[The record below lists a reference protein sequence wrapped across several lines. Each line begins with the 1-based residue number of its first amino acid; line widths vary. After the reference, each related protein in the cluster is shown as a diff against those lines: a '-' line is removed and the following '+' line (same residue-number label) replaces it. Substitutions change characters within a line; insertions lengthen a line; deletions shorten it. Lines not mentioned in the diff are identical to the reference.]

1 MKVSMKTAI
10 SFGMGSLG
18 QNMLYT
24 LTVSYLL
31 MFYTDYLGI
40 AAASAGVLLL
50 VVRVIDAFA
59 DPLFGIFM
67 DNTHTRWGKFRPYL
81 LFTPVVLTVLTL
93 FLFMQPNLSDHGKL
107 IYAFVTYAVWS
118 IAYTFLDVPYWS
130 MTAVI
135 TDDPRQRTKVVV
147 VPRIMAI
154 IGAIV
159 SSALTIPLVKATG
172 SWTVPA
178 LLFSGVCM
186 LCMWLTFFTVKEK
199 IHTPRK
205 ETFKIA
211 AAWTLLRSNVPLLM
225 LLLSLFIVDMTMNLR
240 SAFSIYYFKYV
251 LHKENLIALYT
262 AVSIVPILAG
272 AFLSIV
278 VMKKIGKRNTAVVGN
293 IGFGLSYILLFLFGH
308 GVTMLFVWSI
318 LGTLMIG
325 MSLIAMSSMLA
336 DTVEYGEWRTGDRA
350 EATIFST
357 NTFRS
362 KFADA
367 MGGSLGAFALA
378 MTGYVPNQA
387 QSPGTVTSIGLFFSV
402 IPGVLM
408 ILAALPFLKYK
419 LTEPFYDQILIDI
432 KLRRTA
438 ADKSRFDEG
447 EGGVIGA

>member
-1 MKVSMKTAI
+1 MKTAV

-40 AAASAGVLLL
+40 AAAAAGVLLL
-50 VVRVIDAFA
+50 IVRVVDAFA

-67 DNTHTRWGKFRPYL
+67 DNTHSRWGKFRPYL
-81 LFTPVVLTVLTL
+81 LFTPLVLTVLTL
-93 FLFMQPNLSDHGKL
+93 FLFMQPDLSNQGKL
-107 IYAFVTYAVWS
+107 IYAFVTYTVWS
-118 IAYTFLDVPYWS
+118 MAYSFLDVPYWS

-135 TDDPRQRTKVVV
+135 TDDPQQRTKVVV

-154 IGAIV
+154 IGAV
-159 SSALTIPLVKATG
+159 VASALTIPLVKATG
-172 SWTVPA
+172 SWLVPA
-178 LLFSGVCM
+178 LLFSTACM
-186 LCMWLTFFTVKEK
+186 LCMWATFFTVKEN
-199 IHTPRK
+199 IQVPRGK
-205 ETFKIA
+205 AFKISD
-211 AAWTLLRSNVPLLM
+211 AWSLLRSNTPLL
-225 LLLSLFIVDMTMNLR
+225 LILLSLFIVDMTMNLR

-251 LHKENLIALYT
+251 LHAENLIALYT
-262 AVSIVPILAG
+262 AVSIVPIFVG
-272 AFLSIV
+272 ALLSTWIT
-278 VMKKIGKRNTAVVGN
+278 KKIGKRNTAVVGN

-325 MSLIAMSSMLA
+325 IALIAMSSMLV
-336 DTVEYGEWRTGDRA
+336 DTVEYGEWKTGGRA

-367 MGGSLGAFALA
+367 MGGSIGAFALA
-378 MTGYVPNQA
+378 LTGYVPNQA
-387 QSPGTVTSIGLFFSV
+387 QSPGTVASISLFFSV

-419 LTEPFYDQILIDI
+419 LTEPFYEKVLADI
-432 KLRRTA
+432 KLRRA
-438 ADKSRFDEG
+438 EAGQPVQADGK
-447 EGGVIGA
+447 GGSVGA

>member
-1 MKVSMKTAI
+1 MKTAI

-178 LLFSGVCM
+178 LLLV
-186 LCMWLTFFTVKEK
+186 
-199 IHTPRK
+199 
-205 ETFKIA
+205 
-211 AAWTLLRSNVPLLM
+211 
-225 LLLSLFIVDMTMNLR
+225 
-240 SAFSIYYFKYV
+240 
-251 LHKENLIALYT
+251 
-262 AVSIVPILAG
+262 
-272 AFLSIV
+272 
-278 VMKKIGKRNTAVVGN
+278 
-293 IGFGLSYILLFLFGH
+293 
-308 GVTMLFVWSI
+308 
-318 LGTLMIG
+318 
-325 MSLIAMSSMLA
+325 
-336 DTVEYGEWRTGDRA
+336 
-350 EATIFST
+350 
-357 NTFRS
+357 
-362 KFADA
+362 
-367 MGGSLGAFALA
+367 
-378 MTGYVPNQA
+378 GYVCCA
-387 QSPGTVTSIGLFFSV
+387 CG
-402 IPGVLM
+402 
-408 ILAALPFLKYK
+408 
-419 LTEPFYDQILIDI
+419 
-432 KLRRTA
+432 
-438 ADKSRFDEG
+438 
-447 EGGVIGA
+447 